1 MRVSWSEAHPSKS
14 VIRVAWSV
22 REAWTSCSFE
32 SRVLN
37 LVVMPSSSFPIAV
50 RMLASVG
57 CGLSA
62 SSELPQETLASEV
75 GLLASSSSS
84 AVKTALPSFLAACFR
99 FAGFPLARC
108 LPELLIIAC

>member
-22 REAWTSCSFE
+22 REAWTICSFE

-50 RMLASVG
+50 KMLASVG
-57 CGLSA
+57 CGLRA
-62 SSELPQETLASEV
+62 SSALSQVPLASAV
-75 GLLASSSSS
+75 KLLASSSSS
-84 AVKTALPSFLAACFR
+84 AIKTALPSFLAAGFG
-99 FAGFPLARC
+99 FAGFPLVRC
-108 LPELLIIAC
+108 LPELLIIAH